1 MKKRFIELAGWLPAI
16 IIPLATLLQCIEVF
30 RASSVE
36 GVSWT
41 TWLLFGI
48 ANIGFYIYTEK
59 YTSFQ
64 TILGFL
70 GTAAIDFVIV
80 VYVLIRS

>member
-1 MKKRFIELAGWLPAI
+1 MKRRLIALAGWLPAV

-30 RASSVE
+30 RADSVE

-48 ANIGFYIYTEK
+48 ANIGFYIFTEK
-59 YTSFQ
+59 YTQLQS
-64 TILGFL
+64 ILGFL
-70 GTAAIDFVIV
+70 GTAVIDFVIV
-80 VYVLIRS
+80 AYVLLHS

>member
-1 MKKRFIELAGWLPAI
+1 MKRRLIEVAGWLPAI
-16 IIPLATLLQCIEVF
+16 IIPVATLLQCIEVF
-30 RASSVE
+30 RADSVE
-36 GVSWT
+36 AVSWT

-59 YTSFQ
+59 YTSIQ

-80 VYVLIRS
+80 ANILLRS

>member
-1 MKKRFIELAGWLPAI
+1 MAGWLPAI
-16 IIPLATLLQCIEVF
+16 IIPVATLLQCIEVF
-30 RASSVE
+30 RASTVE

-41 TWLLFGI
+41 TWALFGI

-59 YTSFQ
+59 YTSLQ

-70 GTAAIDFVIV
+70 GTAVIDFVIV
-80 VYVLIRS
+80 ANVILRS